1 MSDSNYDIAY
11 LKKYVNGQLS
21 PKEMYAIEREA
32 QRDPMLADILMGIE
46 MDQNSTVPS
55 EFNARIA
62 QHIEHRKEAKIK
74 VFDWKRLAIA
84 ATVVAILSA
93 GILYFQQQR
102 SPSEAKLTADVAVPA
117 DVPAPKSKPRNDTTT
132 SSAIATD
139 SKEQD
144 SPRLADNNK
153 PADLPRYTTEETA
166 QIPKESPIRI
176 ALSEKMNSGIHRE
189 RTMGD
194 SKLLDSV
201 EVFGYAPQ
209 AKKSITGSTVMIR
222 GQQPSQSNAL
232 AGRVAGVNVT
242 TQTYGSPLQV
252 TVRDKETGLPIS
264 GVTIIQPNSKL
275 ATNTDAQGK
284 ATIQPS
290 TVDSLVDIMAVG
302 YNTVALNMRRNKNL
316 NIKLQPSGAV
326 LEEVVVTTMSAR
338 KIKRAEP
345 VWGWKS
351 FNNYVKKK
359 TANSRYEGTVRLNFD
374 IDKDGFPSN
383 ITILQSANEYLD
395 NQAKQI
401 LLSGPKWKDGDNRYV
416 TLTFDFKY

>member
-1 MSDSNYDIAY
+1 MGDSNYDIAY

-46 MDQNSTVPS
+46 MDQNSTVAS
-55 EFNARIA
+55 ELDARIA
-62 QHIEHRKEAKIK
+62 QRIADKKEARIK

-84 ATVVAILSA
+84 ATVVAVLSV
-93 GILYFQQQR
+93 GILYFQQQKNT
-102 SPSEAKLTADVAVPA
+102 SEQQRTADVAVPV
-117 DVPAPKSKPRNDTTT
+117 DVPAPKSKPQNDTTT
-132 SSAIATD
+132 SSPIAAD

-153 PADLPRYTTEETA
+153 PSGLPRYTEEA
-166 QIPKESPIRI
+166 APVHKDSPIRI
-176 ALSEKMNSGIHRE
+176 ALSEKMNSGIHRD
-189 RTMGD
+189 RAIGD
-194 SKLLDSV
+194 SKMLDSV
-201 EVFGYAPQ
+201 QVIGYVPKS
-209 AKKSITGSTVMIR
+209 KKNITGSTVMIR
-222 GQQPSQSNAL
+222 GQQPNQSNAL

-242 TQTYGSPLQV
+242 PQTYGSPLQV

-316 NIKLQPSGAV
+316 NIKLQPSSAS

-338 KIKRAEP
+338 KIKSAEP

-401 LLSGPKWKDGDNRYV
+401 LLSGPKWKGGDNRYV
-416 TLTFDFKY
+416 SLTFDFRY

>member
-46 MDQNSTVPS
+46 MDQNRTVPS
-55 EFNARIA
+55 ELNARIA
-62 QHIEHRKEAKIK
+62 QRIEHKKEAKIK

-93 GILYFQQQR
+93 GILYFQQQK
-102 SPSEAKLTADVAVPA
+102 SPSEAKRTADAAMPA
-117 DVPAPKSKPRNDTTT
+117 DVPSSKSIPQHDTAA
-132 SSAIATD
+132 SSTID
-139 SKEQD
+139 PSIKEQD
-144 SPRLADNNK
+144 SPRLADNSK
-153 PADLPRYTTEETA
+153 SSDLGQYKQGEAT
-166 QIPKESPIRI
+166 PIHQEPSVRLAPI
-176 ALSEKMNSGIHRE
+176 EKMNNGIHRD
-189 RTMGD
+189 RAIAD
-194 SKLLDSV
+194 SKMLDSV
-201 EVFGYAPQ
+201 EVFGYTPQ
-209 AKKSITGSTVMIR
+209 AKKSITGSSVVIR
-222 GQQPSQSNAL
+222 GQQVNQSNAL
-232 AGRVAGVNVT
+232 AGRIAGVNVT
-242 TQTYGSPLQV
+242 PQTFGSPLQV

-264 GVTIIQPNSKL
+264 GVTIMQPNSKL

-316 NIKLQPSGAV
+316 NIKLQPSSAT
-326 LEEVVVTTMSAR
+326 LDEVVVTTMSSR
-338 KIKRAEP
+338 KTKSAEP

-359 TANSRYEGTVRLNFD
+359 TANSRYEGTVRLNFY

-383 ITILQSANEYLD
+383 INILQSANDYLD
-395 NQAKQI
+395 NKAKEI
-401 LLSGPKWKDGDNRYV
+401 LLSGPKWKGEDNRYV
-416 TLTFDFKY
+416 TLTFDFTY